1 MPKPLVAIVGRPN
14 VGKSMLFNKLTGQRA
29 AIVEDTPGVTRDRI
43 YGSCEWRGRT
53 FDLMDTGGIE
63 PGTDSEILQFM
74 RRQAEIG
81 IELAD
86 AIIMVTDVKVGLT
99 AADAAVAT
107 ILQRS
112 RKPVILAVN
121 KCDAVGGVNPDVY
134 EFYAL
139 GLGDPL
145 EVSAVHGHGTGD
157 LLDWCVDHFPE
168 AAPQEEDETLTR
180 VAIVGRPNVG
190 KSSLLNRI
198 LGEERV
204 IVSDVAGTTRDAID
218 SYFENDFGKYCFID
232 TAGMRRKSRVD
243 DAIERYSNLRSVSA
257 IERADVCI
265 VMIDATQGV
274 TEQDTKIAGLV
285 HEAGKAVLIAVNKW
299 DLVEKETNTM
309 RDMEVQV
316 RQDLSF
322 MPYAPVVFLSA
333 LTGQRVDKLYEV
345 INQVAQS
352 NAMRVTTGALN
363 SVLADATA
371 RVQPPS
377 DKGKRL
383 KIFYMT
389 QVSVKPPTFVI
400 FVNDQELMHYSYKRY
415 LENKLREAYGF
426 KGTPIRFIIRE
437 RNALNE
443 RF

>member
-1 MPKPLVAIVGRPN
+1 MPRPLVAIVGRPN

-43 YGSCEWRGRT
+43 YGTCEWRGRT

-99 AADAAVAT
+99 AADSAVAT
-107 ILQRS
+107 ILQRA
-112 RKPVILAVN
+112 RKPVALAVN
-121 KCDAVGGVNPDVY
+121 KCDSVGGVNPDIY
-134 EFYAL
+134 EFYSL
-139 GLGDPL
+139 GLGDPF

-168 AAPQEEDETLTR
+168 ETVQEEDEDLTR
-180 VAIVGRPNVG
+180 VAIVGKPNVG
-190 KSSLLNRI
+190 KSSLLNQI

-204 IVSDVAGTTRDAID
+204 IVSDMAGTTRDAID
-218 SYFENDFGKYCFID
+218 SYFENSFGKYCFID
-232 TAGMRRKSRVD
+232 TAGMRRRSKVD

-309 RDMEVQV
+309 RDMEAQV

-333 LTGQRVDKLYEV
+333 LTGQRVDKLYEM
-345 INQVAQS
+345 INEVARS

-371 RVQPPS
+371 RVQPPT
-377 DKGKRL
+377 DKGRRL
-383 KIFYMT
+383 KI
-389 QVSVKPPTFVI
+389 
-400 FVNDQELMHYSYKRY
+400 
-415 LENKLREAYGF
+415 
-426 KGTPIRFIIRE
+426 
-437 RNALNE
+437 
-443 RF
+443 

>member
-157 LLDWCVDHFPE
+157 LLWANP
-168 AAPQEEDETLTR
+168 A
-180 VAIVGRPNVG
+180 
-190 KSSLLNRI
+190 S
-198 LGEERV
+198 
-204 IVSDVAGTTRDAID
+204 
-218 SYFENDFGKYCFID
+218 
-232 TAGMRRKSRVD
+232 
-243 DAIERYSNLRSVSA
+243 
-257 IERADVCI
+257 
-265 VMIDATQGV
+265 
-274 TEQDTKIAGLV
+274 
-285 HEAGKAVLIAVNKW
+285 
-299 DLVEKETNTM
+299 
-309 RDMEVQV
+309 
-316 RQDLSF
+316 
-322 MPYAPVVFLSA
+322 
-333 LTGQRVDKLYEV
+333 
-345 INQVAQS
+345 
-352 NAMRVTTGALN
+352 
-363 SVLADATA
+363 
-371 RVQPPS
+371 
-377 DKGKRL
+377 
-383 KIFYMT
+383 
-389 QVSVKPPTFVI
+389 
-400 FVNDQELMHYSYKRY
+400 
-415 LENKLREAYGF
+415 
-426 KGTPIRFIIRE
+426 
-437 RNALNE
+437 
-443 RF
+443 